1 MSSSA
6 NHNHSTRARTWFL
19 FFCSITAVGAL
30 GLGLVGGPPLTVEAY
45 VVWRSSTTA
54 AKTRGA
60 RRAAEPVASVVPV
73 TGRERKQTREGTSA
87 PRTAA
92 LSDNPCIMAVGW
104 PLSNTALN
112 CTRTNPLWSGDR
124 QFEKK

>member
-6 NHNHSTRARTWFL
+6 NHNYSTRARTWFL

-92 LSDNPCIMAVGW
+92 LSAMYHGGGLATFQYSIKLYENQP
-104 PLSNTALN
+104 ALV
-112 CTRTNPLWSGDR
+112 R
-124 QFEKK
+124 